1 MLRWHGTERAGA
13 QGLPGARE
21 ARWGALSKRR
31 KRRPNLPQSTLARA
45 RREAG
50 LEATSASPVTSAP
63 ARARRSAA
71 PRPPRRPRSLRS
83 AEELTQDEI
92 AERLA
97 NPLRQVS
104 EAQLRAQ
111 YSYVIADLRSM
122 GLLAAALFVLMILA
136 ALLL

>member
-1 MLRWHGTERAGA
+1 M
-13 QGLPGARE
+13 
-21 ARWGALSKRR
+21 
-31 KRRPNLPQSTLARA
+31 
-45 RREAG
+45 
-50 LEATSASPVTSAP
+50 
-63 ARARRSAA
+63 
-71 PRPPRRPRSLRS
+71 
-83 AEELTQDEI
+83 EELTQDEI

-104 EAQLRAQ
+104 EAQLRTQ